1 MSSSSTSP
9 GSAPSVRS
17 RPCGGYTIGF
27 DSVGRPQISALAP

>member
-1 MSSSSTSP
+1 MIASSASP

-27 DSVGRPQISALAP
+27 DSVGSPHSSALVR